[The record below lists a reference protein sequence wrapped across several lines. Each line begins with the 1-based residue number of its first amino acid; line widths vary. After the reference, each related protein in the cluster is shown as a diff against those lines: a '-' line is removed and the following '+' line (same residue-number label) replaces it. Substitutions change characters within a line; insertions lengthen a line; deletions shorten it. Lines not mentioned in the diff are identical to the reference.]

1 MIEFKEVPCS
11 FLDVKKPEKKDFI
24 KLNEELVK
32 LFKNDI
38 LKKSNFISYDINDY
52 SEYSD
57 IFITLLKEFYFKE
70 LSNVSSK
77 DLNELKILL
86 KKVLT
91 NEKENNL
98 EFFLIALMNSSIK
111 LLQLIY
117 EKNYNRTDQ

>member
-1 MIEFKEVPCS
+1 MIEFKEVPCN
-11 FLDVKKPEKKDFI
+11 FLDVKKPEKKDFF
-24 KLNEELVK
+24 KLDEELVK

-38 LKKSNFISYDINDY
+38 LKKSNLISYDINDY

-98 EFFLIALMNSSIK
+98 
-111 LLQLIY
+111 
-117 EKNYNRTDQ
+117 